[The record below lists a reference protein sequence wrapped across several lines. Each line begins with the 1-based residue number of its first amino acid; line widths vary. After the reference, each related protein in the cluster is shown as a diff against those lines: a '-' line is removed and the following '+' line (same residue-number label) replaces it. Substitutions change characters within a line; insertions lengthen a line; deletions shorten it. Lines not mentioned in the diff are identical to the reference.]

1 MEIIFSGF
9 FESFWLWC
17 DHLGENALAFY
28 QIISA
33 NSIKKCIVMGLENLY
48 VNIQAY
54 RVKRLST
61 IDMYLFED
69 V

>member
-1 MEIIFSGF
+1 
-9 FESFWLWC
+9 
-17 DHLGENALAFY
+17 
-28 QIISA
+28 
-33 NSIKKCIVMGLENLY
+33 MGLENLY
-48 VNIQAY
+48 VNIQPY

>member
-1 MEIIFSGF
+1 M
-9 FESFWLWC
+9 
-17 DHLGENALAFY
+17 AFY

-33 NSIKKCIVMGLENLY
+33 NSLKKCIVMGLENLY

-54 RVKRLST
+54 KVKRLST